1 MLLPEVFDL
10 GVVGSGGLEV
20 LFTWFAV
27 GSARRM
33 RRCTDTWHPDYASAP
48 HGNRLIFTS
57 SQTSPGCSASL
68 ADTEMPNPSLVQQSD

>member
-1 MLLPEVFDL
+1 MLLSEVFNL
-10 GVVGSGGLEV
+10 ASLSRGGLEV
-20 LFTWFAV
+20 LFTRFAV

-48 HGNRLIFTS
+48 HSNRLIFTS
-57 SQTSPGCSASL
+57 SQTSPGCSPSL